1 MPKISEYSVGDK
13 IFLPIGGKETL
24 PLVED
29 CYKWV
34 YIGCNLH
41 VEEYELFIKQLEFDF

>member
-1 MPKISEYSVGDK
+1 MSEISQYSVGDK
-13 IFLPIGGKETL
+13 FYLQIGEQETL